1 MACTAT
7 RHGQVYFDMKKA
19 RADGTDSHAL
29 EMGKLLNQFS
39 SAQAKTP
46 CAKPATSAL
55 GLQIVKAAAGIP
67 LGCWRSSSVS
77 FYFT

>member
-1 MACTAT
+1 MGFDYVACTAT

-55 GLQIVKAAAGIP
+55 GLQIVKEAAVIP
-67 LGCWRSSSVS
+67 WAVGGPVQ
-77 FYFT
+77 